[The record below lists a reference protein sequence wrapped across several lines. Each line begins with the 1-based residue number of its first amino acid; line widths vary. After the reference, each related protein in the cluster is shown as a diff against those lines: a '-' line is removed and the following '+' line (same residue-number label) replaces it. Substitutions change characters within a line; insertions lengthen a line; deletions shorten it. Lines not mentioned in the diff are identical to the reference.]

1 MAKIQSNDRFGV
13 KETHCINIIG
23 LQIHSKK
30 TVLFKMHEQKAFFE
44 QKIWEYEKCSLNLQ
58 RSK

>member
-1 MAKIQSNDRFGV
+1 MFKQDPLS
-13 KETHCINIIG
+13 
-23 LQIHSKK
+23 
-30 TVLFKMHEQKAFFE
+30 KMHEQKAFFE